1 MDSVKTPKDVN
12 NIDELKS
19 LMTALD
25 SVQAII
31 EFDLDGNIITA
42 NQNFLDTT
50 GYKLKEIQG
59 KHHRIF
65 CDKDYVKSKEYKDF
79 WKNLSSGG
87 TDRGVYRRLKKT
99 GEDVW
104 INASYNPVV
113 NADGVAY
120 KVVKF
125 ATDITESKLR
135 NAEYEG
141 KIDAINRVQAVIEF
155 TLDGTILNANENFL
169 STVGYS
175 LDEIKGKH
183 HRIFCDPD
191 YASTKEYAD
200 FWKQLGSGKP
210 DAGEYQRFGKNGNE
224 VWINASYN
232 PVLDANGKPYKVI
245 KYATNITES
254 KMNNAEFEGKIA
266 AINRVQA
273 VIEFNLD
280 GTILNANENFLA
292 TVGYSLD
299 EIKGKHHRIFCDPE
313 YAATKEYA
321 DFWKKLG
328 SGEPDSGEY
337 QRFDKN
343 GKEVWINAS
352 YNPVFDPNGKPYK
365 VVKYATNITDSKLK
379 NAEFE
384 GKITAIN
391 RVQAVIEFNLD
402 GTILSA
408 NENFLATVGYSLDE
422 IKGKHHRIFCDAEY
436 AATKEYADF
445 WKKLGSGEPDSG
457 EYQRFDKK
465 GNEIWINAS
474 YNPVFDPSGKPYKV
488 VKYATNIT
496 ESKLRNAEFEGKIDA
511 INRIQAVIE
520 FELDGT
526 IIKANDNFLATVGYT
541 LDEIKG
547 KHHRIFCDP
556 EYTSTQEYTDFWKKL
571 GSGEP
576 DAGEYQRFDKDG
588 NEVWINASYNPVF
601 DPSGKPYKVVKYA
614 TNITESKLRNAEF
627 EGKIAA
633 INRVQAVIEF
643 NLDGTIIKAND
654 NFLNTVGYSME
665 EIKGQHHR
673 IFCDA
678 EYASSKEYI
687 DFWKKLGSG
696 LSDVG

>member
-87 TDRGVYRRLKKT
+87 TDRGVYRRLTKT

-169 STVGYS
+169 STVGYT

-210 DAGEYQRFGKNGNE
+210 DAGEYKRFDKNGNE

-232 PVLDANGKPYKVI
+232 PVLDVNGKPYKVI

-254 KMNNAEFEGKIA
+254 KRKNAEFEGKIA

-280 GTILNANENFLA
+280 GTILHANDNFLA

-365 VVKYATNITDSKLK
+365 VIKYATNITDSKLK

-384 GKITAIN
+384 GKIAAIN

-402 GTILSA
+402 GTILGA

-457 EYQRFDKK
+457 EYQRFDKNGK
-465 GNEIWINAS
+465 EVWINAS

-496 ESKLRNAEFEGKIDA
+496 ESKLRNSEFEGKIA
-511 INRIQAVIE
+511 ALNRIQAVIE

-576 DAGEYQRFDKDG
+576 DSGEYQRFDKDG
-588 NEVWINASYNPVF
+588 NEVWINASYNPVL

-614 TNITESKLRNAEF
+614 TNITESKQRNAEF

-665 EIKGQHHR
+665 E
-673 IFCDA
+673 
-678 EYASSKEYI
+678 
-687 DFWKKLGSG
+687 
-696 LSDVG
+696 